1 MFFCGNNYQG
11 GIKFMITKQIS
22 LYVWKAN
29 NTIIYANKGEV
40 DCRYIETSFKDE
52 KQSNISL
59 ANCEVIFYARKPDG
73 TTIFNQCTVDSSK
86 NTATAELT
94 SQALS
99 VSGILDCEFQIF
111 DSNNVLLKVTGLKI
125 FVSDSK
131 DFSEAIESTSE
142 FNVITS
148 LVNDVKTISSNL
160 GNLNN
165 LTTTEKSAIVGA
177 INELNAKTIPL
188 SQGGTGA
195 STAENARNNL
205 GIPATVLY
213 SNTSGTTGTIE
224 LSQPYTNF
232 VRIGVYAQGQYDND
246 STYNEMLTTVS
257 YLTLSATSAADN
269 THNCTVWRAAFIN
282 FSGNTVTFDTNCSSA
297 YTKSTGYDISTGDG
311 LKITKVVGYTY

>member
-1 MFFCGNNYQG
+1 
-11 GIKFMITKQIS
+11 MITKQIS

-40 DCRYIETSFKDE
+40 NCRYIETSFKDE
-52 KQSNISL
+52 KQTNISL

-142 FNVITS
+142 SNVITS
-148 LVNDVKTISSNL
+148 LVNDVKTVSSNL

-165 LTTTEKSAIVGA
+165 LTTTEKSTIVGA
-177 INELNAKTIPL
+177 INELNSKTIPIT
-188 SQGGTGA
+188 QGGTGA

-224 LSQPYTNF
+224 LSEPYTNF
-232 VRIGVYAQGQYDND
+232 ARIGVYAQGQFDND
-246 STYNEMLTTVS
+246 FTYNEMLTTVN
-257 YLTLSATSAADN
+257 YLTLAATSAAD
-269 THNCTVWRAAFIN
+269 TQYICTVWRGAFIK
-282 FSGNTVTFDTNCSSA
+282 FSGNTLTFDKNCSSSYSKQVEYA
-297 YTKSTGYDISTGDG
+297 ITTTDG
-311 LKITKVVGYTY
+311 LKITKVVGYVY